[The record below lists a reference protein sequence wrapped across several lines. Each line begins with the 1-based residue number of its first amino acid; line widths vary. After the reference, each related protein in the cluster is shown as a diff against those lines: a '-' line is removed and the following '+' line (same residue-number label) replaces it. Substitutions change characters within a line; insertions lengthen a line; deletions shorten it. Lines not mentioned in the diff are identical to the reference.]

1 MDWITFGTIHDR
13 IRAAQLP
20 GYSLHFNEGSD
31 RFYVVLYGHN
41 GQVLESREHSASILL
56 EWVDEQ
62 LEKLG
67 A

>member
-1 MDWITFGTIHDR
+1 MDWTTFGTLHDR

-20 GYSLHFNEGSD
+20 GYGLHFNEGSNQ
-31 RFYVVLYGHN
+31 FYVVLYGHN
-41 GQVLESREHSASILL
+41 GQVFESREHSASILL